1 MIILYYIYIENIVK
15 KTGFL
20 VREILSLITQ
30 IHIDTQQ
37 IRIYQNLA

>member
-1 MIILYYIYIENIVK
+1 MIILYYIYLENMVK

-20 VREILSLITQ
+20 LREILSLITQ
-30 IHIDTQQ
+30 AHIDTQQ

>member
-1 MIILYYIYIENIVK
+1 MIILYYIYLENMVK

-20 VREILSLITQ
+20 LREILSLITQ
-30 IHIDTQQ
+30 AHIDTQK